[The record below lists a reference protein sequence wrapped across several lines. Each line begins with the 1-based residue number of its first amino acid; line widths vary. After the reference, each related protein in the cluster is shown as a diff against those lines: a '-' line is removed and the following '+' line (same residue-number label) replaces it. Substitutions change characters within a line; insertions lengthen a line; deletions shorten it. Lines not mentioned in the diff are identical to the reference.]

1 VRVHNCG
8 VRTYRRSGIPI
19 GALVALLVATTSA
32 RRAADP
38 PPPAPIVEN
47 ARVRVWDV
55 APGGAAAPALPGRDA
70 VTFII
75 RGTPPNVETEVRYR
89 AKGTVVPGAPQDARR
104 IVIELQ
110 DAKVA
115 PLTNTSG
122 YPLAFPRPGSR
133 KLFENERVVV
143 WSFTWT
149 RGVATPMHFHDKDVV
164 VTYLAD
170 GALTST
176 DAQGKG
182 VTNEHHFG
190 LTKFNASNRVHTEK
204 LERGLA
210 SAMMVELK

>member
-1 VRVHNCG
+1 V
-8 VRTYRRSGIPI
+8 
-19 GALVALLVATTSA
+19 LFVAANHA
-32 RRAADP
+32 RRAAD

-55 APGGAAAPALPGRDA
+55 APGGTPAPAQPGRDA

-75 RGTPPNVETEVRYR
+75 RGAPPNVETEVRYR
-89 AKGTVVPGAPQDARR
+89 AKGTVVPGPPQDARR

-110 DAKVA
+110 DTKVP
-115 PLTNTSG
+115 PLANPSG

-133 KLFENERVVV
+133 KLFENDRVVV

-149 RGVATPMHFHDKDVV
+149 QGVATPMHFHDKDVV

-176 DAQGKG
+176 DPQGKD
-182 VTNEHHFG
+182 VTNEHHVG

-204 LERGLA
+204 LERGQA
-210 SAMMVELK
+210 SAMMVEIK